1 METKIL
7 SKIQRFYQNVKKDK
21 TCSLRFSTYIAKRYL
36 FTKTSNNAINIITVI
51 ASFGVIVGSL
61 ALFIILSGFSGLR
74 TFSYGLID
82 SASPNIKISATKG
95 KSFLITDTITKIIN
109 NNSSIQATSRVI
121 EERVFLEYEEKNEI
135 AFIKGVGANYPEIT
149 RIDSTLSA
157 GIWIDTNY
165 VNTAVIG
172 RTIALKLSL
181 GIRNS
186 TEPLRIL
193 VPKPGTGFI
202 NPQNAFYKT
211 EVQIIGLYS
220 GTEEFES
227 KYVFVYIDQAADL
240 LNFTKN
246 QITSFEI
253 KLKENSNVDDV
264 AEQLQ
269 SALGTDFKVETKE
282 QLNEVFYKVINTEN
296 FVSYLI
302 FTLIIIIALFNVI
315 GSIIMMIIDKKDNLK
330 TLFSLGATVSEIKK
344 IFVLQGFLLTLF
356 GMIFGL
362 VLGVILVFL
371 QQKYGWFMITESLA
385 YPVEFQFSNLLI
397 VIFTITILGFIAAKI
412 ASSRITREFIKR

>member
-7 SKIQRFYQNVKKDK
+7 SKIQRYCQNVKKDK

-95 KSFLITDTITKIIN
+95 KSFLITDSITKIIN

-135 AFIKGVGANYPEIT
+135 AFIKGVEANYPEIT
-149 RIDSTLSA
+149 RIDSTLSV

-330 TLFSLGATVSEIKK
+330 TLYSLGATVSEIKK

-362 VLGVILVFL
+362 VLGIILVFL

>member
-1 METKIL
+1 M
-7 SKIQRFYQNVKKDK
+7 
-21 TCSLRFSTYIAKRYL
+21 RFSTYIAKRYL
-36 FTKTSNNAINIITVI
+36 FTKTSNNAINIITII

-74 TFSYGLID
+74 TFSYGLLD
-82 SASPNIKISATKG
+82 SASPDIKISATKG
-95 KSFLITDTITKIIN
+95 KSFLITDSISKILHQNADIK
-109 NNSSIQATSRVI
+109 SVAKVI
-121 EERVFLEYEEKNEI
+121 EERVFLEYEDKNEI
-135 AFIKGVGANYPEIT
+135 AFIKGVSSNYPEIT
-149 RIDSTLSA
+149 RIDSTLST

-181 GIRNS
+181 GVRNF

-193 VPKPGTGFI
+193 VPKPSTGFI

-211 EVQIIGLYS
+211 DVQIIGLYT

-227 KYVFVYIDQAADL
+227 KFVFVDIYQAIDL
-240 LNFTKN
+240 LRFKEN
-246 QITSFEI
+246 QITAFEI
-253 KLKENSNVDDV
+253 KLKDALTANET
-264 AEQLQ
+264 AKQLRND
-269 SALGTDFKVETKE
+269 LGTNFQVQTKE

-344 IFVLQGFLLTLF
+344 IFVLQGFLLTFF

-362 VLGVILVFL
+362 FLGVILVLL
-371 QQKYGWFMITESLA
+371 QKEFGWFMITESLA
-385 YPVEFQFSNLLI
+385 YPVEFQFSNLL
-397 VIFTITILGFIAAKI
+397 VVVFTITILGYIAAKI
-412 ASSRITREFIKR
+412 ASSRITKEFIEK

>member
-1 METKIL
+1 M
-7 SKIQRFYQNVKKDK
+7 
-21 TCSLRFSTYIAKRYL
+21 RFSTYIAKRYL
-36 FTKTSNNAINIITVI
+36 FTKTSNNAINIITII

-74 TFSYGLID
+74 TFSYGLLD
-82 SASPNIKISATKG
+82 TASPDIKISATKG
-95 KSFLITDTITKIIN
+95 KSFLITDAISKIIN

-121 EERVFLEYEEKNEI
+121 EERVFLEYDDKNEI
-135 AFIKGVGANYPEIT
+135 AFIKGVEANYPEIT

-157 GIWIDTNY
+157 GVWIDTNY
-165 VNTAVIG
+165 INTAVIG

-181 GIRNS
+181 GVRNF

-202 NPQNAFYKT
+202 NPNNAFYKS
-211 EVQIIGLYS
+211 EVQIIGLYT

-227 KYVFVYIDQAADL
+227 KYVFVDIHQAID
-240 LNFTKN
+240 FMRFKEN
-246 QITSFEI
+246 QITAFEI
-253 KLKENSNVDDV
+253 KLKDYSMANDV
-264 AEQLQ
+264 ANQLQ
-269 SALGTDFKVETKE
+269 TALGTGFKVQTKE

-330 TLFSLGATVSEIKK
+330 TLFSLGATVAEIKK
-344 IFVLQGFLLTLF
+344 IFVIQGFLLTLF

-371 QQKYGWFMITESLA
+371 QKEYGLFMITESMA
-385 YPVEFQFSNLLI
+385 YPIEFQTSNLLI
-397 VIFTITILGFIAAKI
+397 VIFTITFLGFIASKV
-412 ASSRITREFIKR
+412 ASSRVTKEFIER

>member
-7 SKIQRFYQNVKKDK
+7 SKIQRYCQNVKKDK

-51 ASFGVIVGSL
+51 ASFGVIVGYL

-135 AFIKGVGANYPEIT
+135 AFIKGVEANYPEIT
-149 RIDSTLSA
+149 RIDSTLSV

-227 KYVFVYIDQAADL
+227 KYVFVYIDQAANL